1 MNFFSLSLSVFL
13 SATVTWLAVRFLRPL
28 AGHIGLVDTPGGR
41 KIHADPVPL
50 IGGVA
55 VFIGFSFALLSLNT
69 SLAPYRGLL
78 AGVVLLV
85 FIGVLDDFHE
95 LTARTRLMGQCVAAA
110 LFIEWGNVFFHHLGD
125 LFFFGDVGLGVFSI
139 AVTILFILA
148 FINAVNMIDGADGL
162 AGGVL
167 FTQAALLAALS
178 FYVHQPQNA
187 ALLLVLMAGVL
198 VFLKFNLSVK
208 NQSDKK
214 IFLGDAGSTFL
225 GAIIAW
231 VAITLSQ
238 TLLGLNPPLLGYNLM
253 TVLWIIAYPL
263 FDLLSVI
270 FLRIGKR
277 KSPFSG
283 GHEHLHFLL
292 IHSKIQPRVV
302 SLLLVLFS
310 VFLGAVGFFCASLHM
325 RESWQLLV
333 FVMFFFSY
341 LLVTLFLHAR
351 MPR

>member
-125 LFFFGDVGLGVFSI
+125 LFFFGDAYKAAIKHKLRM
-139 AVTILFILA
+139 T
-148 FINAVNMIDGADGL
+148 
-162 AGGVL
+162 
-167 FTQAALLAALS
+167 FTS
-178 FYVHQPQNA
+178 
-187 ALLLVLMAGVL
+187 
-198 VFLKFNLSVK
+198 
-208 NQSDKK
+208 
-214 IFLGDAGSTFL
+214 
-225 GAIIAW
+225 
-231 VAITLSQ
+231 
-238 TLLGLNPPLLGYNLM
+238 
-253 TVLWIIAYPL
+253 
-263 FDLLSVI
+263 
-270 FLRIGKR
+270 
-277 KSPFSG
+277 
-283 GHEHLHFLL
+283 
-292 IHSKIQPRVV
+292 
-302 SLLLVLFS
+302 
-310 VFLGAVGFFCASLHM
+310 
-325 RESWQLLV
+325 
-333 FVMFFFSY
+333 
-341 LLVTLFLHAR
+341 
-351 MPR
+351 